1 MSAPGK
7 RVRGRRALNLAAIYS
22 LLFLNNGG
30 LLIPPAID
38 VMATA
43 FPHEPYSRVLLI
55 STLPSLVALPF
66 ILLSGNLAGTRIR
79 YRTLLLFV
87 IPVYIISGTLPF
99 FLTDLNGVLACRAVY
114 GVCFGLVGPRANA
127 LILRNYEGEDQIRF
141 LGYGSVIIGLAG
153 IVYQQLAGF
162 LSLAGWNF
170 VFLGHLVA
178 VIPLFLVLFGLVE
191 PAACQPPPAG
201 VPDTPR
207 PPLLRSLLRPNVI
220 GLFLLM
226 CSLYI
231 CSQTKMMTVSSIV
244 ASEGMGDSTVSA
256 AILSMATVGALLT
269 GLALPVYC
277 RCVTRYRVPIL
288 ILVLSLTTVT
298 NLLHSPVLIGAGYS
312 VGTMAFMMNLNLM
325 TLRASQLFRPKEAS
339 RAVSLIQCAD
349 KGGVFLATYFTTF
362 CGWLV
367 QALQIDYSVY
377 KAPVVGALLFYLLLA
392 IADAVWSGPG
402 QRARPRQ

>member
-114 GVCFGLVGPRANA
+114 GVCFGLVGPLANA

-141 LGYGSVIIGLAG
+141 LGYGSMIIA
-153 IVYQQLAGF
+153 
-162 LSLAGWNF
+162 SR
-170 VFLGHLVA
+170 
-178 VIPLFLVLFGLVE
+178 
-191 PAACQPPPAG
+191 
-201 VPDTPR
+201 R
-207 PPLLRSLLRPNVI
+207 PPECRTPPGPLCS
-220 GLFLLM
+220 GLSSAPM
-226 CSLYI
+226 SSVCS
-231 CSQTKMMTVSSIV
+231 C
-244 ASEGMGDSTVSA
+244 
-256 AILSMATVGALLT
+256 
-269 GLALPVYC
+269 
-277 RCVTRYRVPIL
+277 
-288 ILVLSLTTVT
+288 
-298 NLLHSPVLIGAGYS
+298 
-312 VGTMAFMMNLNLM
+312 
-325 TLRASQLFRPKEAS
+325 
-339 RAVSLIQCAD
+339 
-349 KGGVFLATYFTTF
+349 
-362 CGWLV
+362 
-367 QALQIDYSVY
+367 
-377 KAPVVGALLFYLLLA
+377 
-392 IADAVWSGPG
+392 
-402 QRARPRQ
+402 